1 MEIQIKE
8 RGWAGHFVCSDRCK
22 YRRNTLISFENIRI
36 VVSSVGNMCL
46 EQKCHEP
53 IGFDRYYETMAF
65 KAKKEGAYWD
75 ADVTKEVYFDSKWGI
90 RETEMK
96 QHKHDADNI
105 ADEMHDNV
113 VEEIV
118 NRIKNG
124 ETFDE
129 SEV

>member
-22 YRRNTLISFENIRI
+22 YRRNTLISSEDIRI
-36 VVSSVGNMCL
+36 IVSSVGNMRINKTT
-46 EQKCHEP
+46 EQ
-53 IGFDRYYETMAF
+53 IGADRYYETMVF
-65 KAKKEGAYWD
+65 KAKKDGAYWD
-75 ADVTKEVYFDSKWGI
+75 ADVNKQIYFNSKWGI
-90 RETEMK
+90 GENEFK
-96 QHKHDADNI
+96 KHQHDIDII

-118 NRIKNG
+118 CRIKCG
-124 ETFDE
+124 EKFDE